1 MATVHGVS
9 KSRTWLRDFTLFL
22 LVWLADNYLML
33 KPLIEY
39 TRVFV
44 GINKTYNA
52 VERKKSND
60 RNCQDFV
67 EYWEILL

>member
-1 MATVHGVS
+1 
-9 KSRTWLRDFTLFL
+9 
-22 LVWLADNYLML
+22 ML
-33 KPLIEY
+33 KPLIVY

-44 GINKTYNA
+44 EINKTYNT
-52 VERKKSND
+52 VERKKVID

>member
-1 MATVHGVS
+1 
-9 KSRTWLRDFTLFL
+9 
-22 LVWLADNYLML
+22 ML

-44 GINKTYNA
+44 EIYKTYNT